1 MLDAAPIGLQH
12 VFLKST
18 GEHFTIK
25 RPNTCVGNLLFGT
38 MYVEHVGKSIII
50 NHKTGNVGVFEFIA
64 EGWYGIN
71 RHKIIGDVFMNE
83 DDRKNKV
90 SVAKV

>member
-1 MLDAAPIGLQH
+1 
-12 VFLKST
+12 
-18 GEHFTIK
+18 
-25 RPNTCVGNLLFGT
+25 